1 MLSERQKK
9 ILSILIQSYSGDTL
23 VTGSIIASRLDVT
36 AKTIQHDIKIIN
48 EELSAFNAQIKTISG
63 KGYRLLANKDMLIKI
78 IELSSNKT
86 NNIFENTIERI
97 KYIIGYLLFSKSPIL
112 SCNISDK
119 VFISRSQLSND
130 VKKIKDILSKYNL
143 KLISKSKQGI
153 YIDGK
158 EIDKRRCLIKEGI
171 ECRAFIKSGI
181 DNIDRTKLSKIILD
195 ALSDEK
201 YKISDFDIQNF
212 VLYVEMTFIRIYIGE
227 VLDEYCDY
235 LVEFPNSHEY
245 RISQNIFSSLSKQ
258 CLIQYNDYEISN
270 LSSII
275 KAIRIQLND
284 NYIDKKSELFTEELF
299 KILKTTFNIDFSDD
313 IELRLNLVMHFTS
326 LLVRAKNKYLADN
339 TLTEEIKN
347 SLTLPYD
354 IASITAYNFEK
365 YFNTKL
371 SEGEIG
377 YIAIYFAL
385 ALNRLHIKNNKKH
398 VLLITSSR
406 KSEALLLRHEF
417 LSHFENKISSLDV
430 IQISDLS
437 KINSANY
444 DCVFA
449 TTYPGLVDSI
459 RFNTI
464 HINYFLSDK
473 DLAIIDN
480 ELNQKS
486 ALILSKYFDKDLF
499 FHNVKARDK
508 FELIKFLCNKINEKY
523 EYDKKYDADLYK
535 TIIDRENAASTVFS
549 KSVALPHP
557 EMPFADETV
566 VATVILDKPI
576 NWDGNEI
583 YIVFLLNIKKR
594 GEKEMDA
601 LFGFFSDFISI
612 TSMQL
617 KLRNT
622 PNYNTLLELL
632 SSAKQKSN
640 YNI

>member
-1 MLSERQKK
+1 M
-9 ILSILIQSYSGDTL
+9 
-23 VTGSIIASRLDVT
+23 
-36 AKTIQHDIKIIN
+36 
-48 EELSAFNAQIKTISG
+48 
-63 KGYRLLANKDMLIKI
+63 
-78 IELSSNKT
+78 
-86 NNIFENTIERI
+86 
-97 KYIIGYLLFSKSPIL
+97 
-112 SCNISDK
+112 
-119 VFISRSQLSND
+119 
-130 VKKIKDILSKYNL
+130 
-143 KLISKSKQGI
+143 
-153 YIDGK
+153 
-158 EIDKRRCLIKEGI
+158 
-171 ECRAFIKSGI
+171 
-181 DNIDRTKLSKIILD
+181 
-195 ALSDEK
+195 
-201 YKISDFDIQNF
+201 
-212 VLYVEMTFIRIYIGE
+212 
-227 VLDEYCDY
+227 
-235 LVEFPNSHEY
+235 
-245 RISQNIFSSLSKQ
+245 
-258 CLIQYNDYEISN
+258 
-270 LSSII
+270 
-275 KAIRIQLND
+275 
-284 NYIDKKSELFTEELF
+284 
-299 KILKTTFNIDFSDD
+299 
-313 IELRLNLVMHFTS
+313 
-326 LLVRAKNKYLADN
+326 
-339 TLTEEIKN
+339 
-347 SLTLPYD
+347 
-354 IASITAYNFEK
+354 
-365 YFNTKL
+365 
-371 SEGEIG
+371 
-377 YIAIYFAL
+377 
-385 ALNRLHIKNNKKH
+385 
-398 VLLITSSR
+398 ITSSR